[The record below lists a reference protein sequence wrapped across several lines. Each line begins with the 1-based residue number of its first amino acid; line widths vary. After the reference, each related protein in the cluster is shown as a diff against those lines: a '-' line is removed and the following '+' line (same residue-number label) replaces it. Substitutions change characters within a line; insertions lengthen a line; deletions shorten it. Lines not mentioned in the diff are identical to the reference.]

1 MRGQHIRLN
10 LLGGIMRIVI
20 VEDDVIP
27 ANYLKKILELEGHEV
42 IAMIASGV
50 EAIEITK
57 REKPDLIFMDVM
69 LKDHISGAEAAT
81 RIHYAYPEILIV
93 FLTAYSD
100 KEMINYAVES
110 EAFAYLLKPY
120 RDQEILATLKL
131 ANARL
136 ATDKKPINDKKT
148 FLENKI
154 YLADGYIYDSQIK
167 RLFLHDKEV
176 ALGSKAL
183 QLIELLCQ
191 NKHITLEVDVIIE
204 TLWDSPKSSQAL
216 RSLVHRI
223 REATTQ
229 NIILN
234 KNSFGYK
241 IGLLEKH
248 S

>member
-1 MRGQHIRLN
+1 
-10 LLGGIMRIVI
+10 MRIVI

-50 EAIEITK
+50 EAIEVAK

-81 RIHYAYPEILIV
+81 KIHYAYPEILIV

-100 KEMINYAVES
+100 KEMIDYAVES

-136 ATDKKPINDKKT
+136 ATDKKPINDKK
-148 FLENKI
+148 
-154 YLADGYIYDSQIK
+154 S
-167 RLFLHDKEV
+167 
-176 ALGSKAL
+176 
-183 QLIELLCQ
+183 
-191 NKHITLEVDVIIE
+191 
-204 TLWDSPKSSQAL
+204 L
-216 RSLVHRI
+216 RK
-223 REATTQ
+223 TKFT
-229 NIILN
+229 
-234 KNSFGYK
+234 
-241 IGLLEKH
+241 
-248 S
+248 

>member
-10 LLGGIMRIVI
+10 LLGEMMRILI

-27 ANYLKKILELEGHEV
+27 ANYLKKILELEGHDV
-42 IAMIASGV
+42 IAMITAGV
-50 EAIEITK
+50 EAIEVTK

-81 RIHYAYPEILIV
+81 KIHYTYPEILIV

-100 KEMINYAVES
+100 KEMIDYAVES

-120 RDQEILATLKL
+120 RDQEILAALKL

-136 ATDKKPINDKKT
+136 ATDKKPINDKKISQ
-148 FLENKI
+148 ENKI
-154 YLADGYIYDSQIK
+154 YLADGYIFDSQIK

-176 ALGSKAL
+176 ALGFKAL
-183 QLIELLCQ
+183 ELIELLCQ
-191 NKHITLEVDVIIE
+191 NKHITLEVDAIIE
-204 TLWDSPKSSQAL
+204 TLWNSPKSSQAL

-229 NIILN
+229 NLILN

-241 IGLLEKH
+241 IGLTKKY